1 MITIYRNA
9 NIQEMLEYLESEY
22 NKAELW
28 LDYAEPGTEEEAK
41 GLSRLVEIEYQ
52 IEMCIRESK
61 NQSN

>member
-28 LDYAEPGTEEEAK
+28 LNYAEQGTEEEAK
-41 GLSRLVEIEYQ
+41 GLSRLSAIEYQ

-61 NQSN
+61 NQ